1 MEMIVLAAGM
11 VAAFVAGAWIRMPFL
26 WGRKP
31 REGKR
36 GGVTEGETA
45 RRATKSVD
53 FSEKEE
59 AVRDK
64 KAAQIG
70 NLLSYTAKSAE
81 DAENEW
87 EK

>member
-11 VAAFVAGAWIRMPFL
+11 VAAFVAGAWVRMPFL

-31 REGKR
+31 REGKW
-36 GGVTEGETA
+36 GGGTRDEWDGGTA
-45 RRATKSVD
+45 ESVD

-59 AVRDK
+59 AARDK

-70 NLLSYTAKSAE
+70 NLLAYTAKNAE